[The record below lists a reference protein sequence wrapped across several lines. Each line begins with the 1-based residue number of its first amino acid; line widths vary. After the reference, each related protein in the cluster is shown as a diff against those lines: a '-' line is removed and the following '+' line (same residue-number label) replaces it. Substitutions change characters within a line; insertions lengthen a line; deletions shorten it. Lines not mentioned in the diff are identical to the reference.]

1 MKSPDTV
8 TRKPRIGAPSHHK
21 QARVVPIRPVT
32 AVPAAPE
39 GLSEAAAVEWAR
51 VWPALAVIGLAPV
64 LDQSV
69 VRAYAES
76 VADLRAARAEWEAT
90 GASLTVQ
97 RPSGPRESP
106 DVPLIR
112 ALAGDV
118 AKFAGLIGLTPK
130 ARRAL
135 GLELGA
141 VVEAPKRGSGR
152 DPAASTSTIDRF
164 TLFAEDEEDHGR
176 SRVRDPP

>member
-1 MKSPDTV
+1 
-8 TRKPRIGAPSHHK
+8 
-21 QARVVPIRPVT
+21 
-32 AVPAAPE
+32 
-39 GLSEAAAVEWAR
+39 
-51 VWPALAVIGLAPV
+51 VIGLHPV

-106 DVPLIR
+106 YVPLIR

-130 ARRAL
+130 ARLAL

-152 DPAASTSTIDRF
+152 DPAAHYFD
-164 TLFAEDEEDHGR
+164 D
-176 SRVRDPP
+176 